1 MRHPPEAEPLASA
14 TVDAAR
20 GSSTLGHLVRRRQ
33 TQWMDRAPGA
43 PIHAS
48 VVANAPLLRVGLERA
63 ALTAGLLLTSDQ
75 AAAAIGLHPAD
86 TAPTDASTD
95 LSVGANQVTIALT
108 AIPNRE
114 TWMAVW
120 VLLGELFDVAAE
132 AP

>member
-1 MRHPPEAEPLASA
+1 
-14 TVDAAR
+14 
-20 GSSTLGHLVRRRQ
+20 
-33 TQWMDRAPGA
+33 
-43 PIHAS
+43 